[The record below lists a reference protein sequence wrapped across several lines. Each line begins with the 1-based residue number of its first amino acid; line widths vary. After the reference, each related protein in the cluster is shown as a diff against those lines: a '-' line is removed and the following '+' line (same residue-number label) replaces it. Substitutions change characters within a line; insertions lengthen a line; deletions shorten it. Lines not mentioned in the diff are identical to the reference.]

1 MKISNKVLSALALS
15 IVGSHAHA
23 ALEGNGYVTESGIK
37 VIPIFNS
44 AYEYNDNIGRYSK
57 QENPE
62 SSSLVVLEPGVALQA
77 ERGESLYQLLY
88 QLSSGTYFDS
98 RDDNYIDHR
107 FVSENFISINRRN
120 SLSIDYAFLYQH
132 EERGTGILAGD
143 NLSTIAESP
152 VEFSVHKASITHAYG
167 SDEAKGRIESSL
179 RLEDKNYQN
188 YRNIKEPQFT
198 PLSTKYKD
206 YFEFGIGMAFYYR
219 ALPATQLLVEV
230 DVNNRD
236 YKYDGTDTT
245 TSQDS
250 VDRFLL
256 TGATWDI
263 TGKTKGKLRLG
274 FQNKSYSEADKV
286 DFNGFSWDLD
296 LEWKPLSYSTVLVS
310 AAQRAKDPEQGSN
323 YVDEKSF
330 DSNWKHYWRS
340 NLFTNLSFLYVK
352 DDYSESTRTEDLYR
366 LGLGLGYELRDD
378 IEIGAGWRLENND
391 SSIEQNKYKQNVYY
405 VSANL
410 IF

>member
-1 MKISNKVLSALALS
+1 
-15 IVGSHAHA
+15 
-23 ALEGNGYVTESGIK
+23 
-37 VIPIFNS
+37 
-44 AYEYNDNIGRYSK
+44 
-57 QENPE
+57 
-62 SSSLVVLEPGVALQA
+62 
-77 ERGESLYQLLY
+77 
-88 QLSSGTYFDS
+88 
-98 RDDNYIDHR
+98 
-107 FVSENFISINRRN
+107 
-120 SLSIDYAFLYQH
+120 
-132 EERGTGILAGD
+132 
-143 NLSTIAESP
+143 
-152 VEFSVHKASITHAYG
+152 
-167 SDEAKGRIESSL
+167 
-179 RLEDKNYQN
+179 
-188 YRNIKEPQFT
+188 
-198 PLSTKYKD
+198 
-206 YFEFGIGMAFYYR
+206 
-219 ALPATQLLVEV
+219 
-230 DVNNRD
+230 VNNRD

-286 DFNGFSWDLD
+286 DFNGFSWDLE

-340 NLFTNLSFLYVK
+340 NLFTNLSFLYIK
-352 DDYSESTRTEDLYR
+352 DDYSESTRTDDLYR
-366 LGLGLGYELRDD
+366 LGLGLGYELRED
-378 IEIGAGWRLENND
+378 IEIGAGWRLESND
-391 SSIEQNKYKQNVYY
+391 SSIDQNKYNQNVYY